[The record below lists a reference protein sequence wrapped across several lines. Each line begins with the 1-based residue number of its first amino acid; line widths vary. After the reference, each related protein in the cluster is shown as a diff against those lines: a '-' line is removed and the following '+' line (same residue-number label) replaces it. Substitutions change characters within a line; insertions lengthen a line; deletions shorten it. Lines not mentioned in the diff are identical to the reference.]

1 MPFTKGNQLW
11 KVRKNTVLP
20 IHRSANI
27 GLEPSSEQ
35 WQLIVG
41 GVLGDGCLVREEPQH
56 NVYFTCAGTN
66 RDYMIWKASI
76 LQSLCKLEQPRTK
89 FRLPPRKTMY
99 EVLTSR
105 LSTLTDLYP
114 LCYDNGKKMVS
125 FELLDLVE
133 PLALAIWFM
142 DDGTLVKSRSSRPGS
157 SARYALYTQSFGLE
171 GNRLLVDFLQSRFD
185 IEAKI
190 YRDAGDTYLSI
201 GVESGRL
208 FRNIIEPYVVPS
220 MYYKLDC

>member
-41 GVLGDGCLVREEPQH
+41 GVLGFGCLVREEPQH

-66 RDYMIWKASI
+66 RDYMIWKAGV

-105 LSTLTDLYP
+105 LSTLTELYP
-114 LCYDNGKKMVS
+114 LCYNNGKKMVS

-171 GNRLLVDFLQSRFD
+171 GNPLLVDFLQSLCD
-185 IEAKI
+185 I
-190 YRDAGDTYLSI
+190 
-201 GVESGRL
+201 
-208 FRNIIEPYVVPS
+208 
-220 MYYKLDC
+220 